1 MTDTNYSL
9 EDLMADPDLVRLCE
23 LQRTGDDI
31 FDVIN
36 LTENQHSD
44 IIGWMFDPRE
54 GHGQGDSILKDF
66 LIALSIKASLE
77 NCKLDGRG
85 ATSRF
90 FKKWSP
96 SRIRSSSFGSA
107 FYARELGMKAS
118 ERVDIFVIDPQ
129 NKFILII
136 ENKSS
141 LKHEEKQLTEYRDK
155 FIEKSKQHKHLNDYD
170 HVFIALNRD
179 YEEVIDDELPCA
191 KYWIHIGYDWLKIS
205 AERAAIDINRGN
217 SSAKLVAS
225 YCNRQTDWESDIS
238 KECTSLAA
246 ILHQKYPGVINELIE
261 TSYARLEQEWL
272 QSSDI
277 SYAKLYLLQNKSLI
291 NLFRETKGMVSV
303 KISILSKIKDL
314 KSSNIEHGRVW
325 INICPTGWEQ
335 AEEDDWPVFFN
346 INYSDSSKAKFNIRI
361 IKNTEAF
368 KDKSLIEELIKFDDR
383 FSIFNNSQFRR
394 ISIEKNLSLHEL
406 INKISS
412 INERMK
418 LLKKND

>member
-1 MTDTNYSL
+1 M
-9 EDLMADPDLVRLCE
+9 
-23 LQRTGDDI
+23 
-31 FDVIN
+31 
-36 LTENQHSD
+36 
-44 IIGWMFDPRE
+44 
-54 GHGQGDSILKDF
+54 
-66 LIALSIKASLE
+66 
-77 NCKLDGRG
+77 
-85 ATSRF
+85 
-90 FKKWSP
+90 
-96 SRIRSSSFGSA
+96 
-107 FYARELGMKAS
+107 
-118 ERVDIFVIDPQ
+118 
-129 NKFILII
+129 
-136 ENKSS
+136 
-141 LKHEEKQLTEYRDK
+141 
-155 FIEKSKQHKHLNDYD
+155 
-170 HVFIALNRD
+170 NRD

-368 KDKSLIEELIKFDDR
+368 KDKSLIGELIKFDDR

>member
-1 MTDTNYSL
+1 
-9 EDLMADPDLVRLCE
+9 MADPDLVRLCE

-54 GHGQGDSILKDF
+54 GHGQGDNILKDF

-85 ATSRF
+85 TTSKF

-96 SRIRSSSFGSA
+96 SRIRASSFGSA

-118 ERVDIFVIDPQ
+118 ERVDIFVIDTQ
-129 NKFILII
+129 NKFILIV

-155 FIEKSKQHKHLNDYD
+155 FTEKSKQYKHLNDYD

-179 YEEVIDDELPCA
+179 YEEVVDNDLPCA
-191 KYWIHIGYDWLKIS
+191 KYWIHIGYEWLKIS
-205 AERAAIDINRGN
+205 AERALIDIERGN

-225 YCNRQTDWESDIS
+225 YCNRQTDWESDVS
-238 KECTSLAA
+238 KKCTSLAA
-246 ILHQKYPGVINELIE
+246 ALHQKYPSIINKLIS
-261 TSYARLEQEWL
+261 TSYVRLEQEWL
-272 QSSDI
+272 QSSHI

-303 KISILSKIKDL
+303 KFAILSKIKDL

-325 INICPTGWEQ
+325 VNICPTGWEQ
-335 AEEDDWPVFFN
+335 DEEDDWPVFLN
-346 INYSDSSKAKFNIRI
+346 INYSDSSKVKFNIRI
-361 IKNTEAF
+361 VKNTEAF
-368 KDKSLIEELIKFDDR
+368 KDKSLINELVKFDEG
-383 FSIFNNSQFRR
+383 FKSFNNSQFRR
-394 ISIEKNLSLHEL
+394 ISLGNNYSLNEL
-406 INKISS
+406 INKVSS
-412 INERMK
+412 INEKMK
-418 LLKKND
+418 LLIKK